1 MAKRPVRPPAEMP
14 YEQAFQEL
22 EAAVR
27 QLESGERPLEE
38 ALALFERGQLL
49 APDLLESRGTASM
62 SFHDSGTRSA
72 GRNPKSEYRNPKQ

>member
-49 APDLLESRGTASM
+49 AARCSELLEAAELKLKTLVRDG
-62 SFHDSGTRSA
+62 A
-72 GRNPKSEYRNPKQ
+72 GIDVDELKPED